1 MLKKLNLLIG
11 NKYNY
16 KGNVIVIK
24 EIKIV
29 STTYV
34 VKTDNRT
41 YNFFESEIDN
51 FISDLID
58 YVEKPKKTFMVENTP
73 NTPNTLSEKSTD
85 LSEILYD
92 TIDKVKKDKNYIGQ
106 ANAICN
112 IVSQM
117 INIKKLELQLNERK
131 SNPS

>member
-1 MLKKLNLLIG
+1 MLKKLNTLIG

-16 KGNVIVIK
+16 RGNTITIK
-24 EIKIV
+24 EVKIV

-34 VKTDNRT
+34 VKTDKRT
-41 YNFFESEIDN
+41 YNFFESEIDS
-51 FISDLID
+51 FILELID
-58 YVEKPKKTFMVENTP
+58 YVEKPVKSFIME
-73 NTPNTLSEKSTD
+73 NTPNTLSEKSID

-112 IVSQM
+112 IVTQM
-117 INIKKLELQLNERK
+117 INIKKLELQLK
-131 SNPS
+131 K

>member
-1 MLKKLNLLIG
+1 MLQKLNLLIG

-16 KGNVIVIK
+16 KGNVIVIN
-24 EIKIV
+24 EVKIV

-34 VKTDNRT
+34 VKTDKRT
-41 YNFFESEIDN
+41 YNFFESEIDD
-51 FISDLID
+51 FISNLID
-58 YVEKPKKTFMVENTP
+58 YVEKPINIP
-73 NTPNTLSEKSTD
+73 SEKSTD

-92 TIDKVKKDKNYIGQ
+92 TIDKVKKDKSYIGQ

-117 INIKKLELQLNERK
+117 INIKKLEIQLKNK
-131 SNPS
+131 

>member
-1 MLKKLNLLIG
+1 MLQKLNTLIG

-16 KGNVIVIK
+16 KGNVIVINEVK
-24 EIKIV
+24 LV

-34 VKTDNRT
+34 VKTDKRT
-41 YNFFESEIDN
+41 YNFFESEVDN
-51 FISDLID
+51 FISELLD
-58 YVEKPKKTFMVENTP
+58 YVEKPIKKFMVENTP
-73 NTPNTLSEKSTD
+73 NTPNALSEKSTD

-92 TIDKVKKDKNYIGQ
+92 TIDKVKKDRNYIGQ

-117 INIKKLELQLNERK
+117 INIKKLELQLK
-131 SNPS
+131 K

>member
-1 MLKKLNLLIG
+1 MLKKLNTLIG

-16 KGNVIVIK
+16 RGNTITIK
-24 EIKIV
+24 EVKIV

-34 VKTDNRT
+34 VKTDKRT
-41 YNFFESEIDN
+41 YNFFESEIDS
-51 FISDLID
+51 FILELID
-58 YVEKPKKTFMVENTP
+58 YVEKPKKSFIMEHTP
-73 NTPNTLSEKSTD
+73 NTISEKSID

-112 IVSQM
+112 IVTQM
-117 INIKKLELQLNERK
+117 INIKKLELQLK
-131 SNPS
+131 K

>member
-1 MLKKLNLLIG
+1 MLQKLNLLIG

-16 KGNVIVIK
+16 KGSVIIIK
-24 EIKIV
+24 EVKLV

-34 VKTDNRT
+34 VKTDKKT
-41 YNFFESEIDN
+41 YNFYESEVDS
-51 FISDLID
+51 FITDLID
-58 YVEKPKKTFMVENTP
+58 YTDKSMNTL

-92 TIDKVKKDKNYIGQ
+92 TIDKIKKDKDYIGQ

-112 IVSQM
+112 VVTQM
-117 INIKKLELQLNERK
+117 INIKKLEFQLK
-131 SNPS
+131 SR

>member
-1 MLKKLNLLIG
+1 MLKKLSILIG

-16 KGNVIVIK
+16 RGNIITVTDAK
-24 EIKIV
+24 LV

-34 VKTDNRT
+34 VKTDKRT
-41 YNFFESEIDN
+41 YNFFESEIDS
-51 FISDLID
+51 FLLELID
-58 YVEKPKKTFMVENTP
+58 YVEKPKKTFVME

-112 IVSQM
+112 IVTQM
-117 INIKKLELQLNERK
+117 INIKKLELQLK
-131 SNPS
+131 K

>member
-1 MLKKLNLLIG
+1 MLQKLNLLIG

-16 KGNVIVIK
+16 KGNVIVINEVK
-24 EIKIV
+24 FV

-34 VKTDNRT
+34 VKTDKRT
-41 YNFFESEIDN
+41 YNFFESEVDV
-51 FISDLID
+51 FISELID
-58 YVEKPKKTFMVENTP
+58 YTEKPIKNFMVENTP
-73 NTPNTLSEKSTD
+73 NTPNTPSEKSTD
-85 LSEILYD
+85 LSEILYE

-117 INIKKLELQLNERK
+117 INIKKLEIQLK
-131 SNPS
+131 K